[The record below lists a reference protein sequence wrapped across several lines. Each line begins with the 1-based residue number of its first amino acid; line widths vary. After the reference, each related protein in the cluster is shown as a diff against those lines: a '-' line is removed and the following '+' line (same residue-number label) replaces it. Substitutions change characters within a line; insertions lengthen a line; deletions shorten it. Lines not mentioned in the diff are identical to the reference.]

1 MTCTTNESITHHIL
15 TLKQIASW
23 QTGIQTD
30 STTIIAS
37 IPSLQ
42 RGAVWEPQQIEML
55 WDSIMRGFPIGSI
68 VIAKCIDEQNNKAS
82 VISAKNA
89 DTNRREPNHHIL
101 DGQQRCNAI
110 AWGFVDPWNEELSDD
125 IVLWL
130 DLKPGERLKNST
142 RKYLFRVTTK
152 AHPWGFRANDEAGY
166 LTAGNIRTAMDD
178 FTKLHCN
185 YEIWPNQFHEKLIS
199 QFDIDNKK
207 VKRPTPRL
215 AIPHDAGF
223 PVPLSLLLKYFDS
236 KENLL
241 DLDKLKNEPMIKVI
255 TAKTG
260 ALQLDKS
267 EKEHFESGLAMVAQ
281 SRLVALQVPNIVKA
295 IDDIEQIFQRLN
307 RQGTPLDNEELAYSV
322 IKAYWPDIEKIISDL
337 PSDLH
342 HSADFRLVSL
352 GVRVALTESN
362 ANKLMS
368 ERSVEQIRS
377 IFKDKPANEAKNV
390 ENKNE
395 ERNESYELIKRYFKN
410 ENSEFEQS
418 LNWIDDN
425 LLYKE
430 VRSYGIPKYLRSSLA
445 WSSRDVFAWLMLLA
459 KQNNYDPIN
468 DEKLTKKI
476 IGIALTIHWFG
487 VDKAEAVN
495 ALPKRLN
502 DLSSLVI
509 SELKDSEK
517 KKTFIHAPLSP
528 EDLEK
533 ALQLDE
539 KSTEN
544 QLKNWSS
551 FWQGVVARKKDG
563 DVQNEKDATDRKEQ
577 YGLFIEK
584 LRGERELL
592 VYAQRVY
599 IENNFDDFD
608 PSNKLMWK
616 GHNRPWD
623 YDHILPS
630 NCIGGTGKGTYTFT
644 GICQAWKNSIGNLTA
659 IDFTFNRA
667 SQDTVKASVKYA
679 EKHGSDFDIFC
690 DALKAFDIEKNEDT
704 EDEKKARDFVFAAK
718 DRFIRIYG
726 EWYDTLEIG
735 AEFNDVTAIENEP
748 S

>member
-1 MTCTTNESITHHIL
+1 MTCTTNDSITHHVL

-23 QTGIQTD
+23 QPGIQTD
-30 STTIIAS
+30 SSTIIAS

-68 VIAKCIDEQNNKAS
+68 VIAKKIDEQNDKAA
-82 VISAKNA
+82 ITSAKNT
-89 DTNRREPNHHIL
+89 DTERPKSTHHIL

-110 AWGFVDPWNEELSDD
+110 AWGFVNPWNESLSDD

-130 DLKPGERLKNST
+130 DLKPDDRLKNST

-185 YEIWPNQFHEKLIS
+185 KEIWPDEFHEKLIS
-199 QFDIDNKK
+199 QSNIDNKK
-207 VKRPTPRL
+207 VKRPTPKL
-215 AIPHDAGF
+215 AMPHDAGF
-223 PVPLSLLLKYFDS
+223 PVPVSLLLKYFNGT
-236 KENLL
+236 NLNL
-241 DLDKLKNEPMIKVI
+241 DELNKDTMMKMIV
-255 TAKTG
+255 TAKAG

-267 EKEHFESGLAMVAQ
+267 EREHFESGLKMVSQAC
-281 SRLVALQVPNIVKA
+281 LVALQVPDLIKG

-307 RQGTPLDNEELAYSV
+307 RQGTPLDDEELAYSV
-322 IKAYWPDIEKIISDL
+322 IKAYWPGIEGIISKL
-337 PSDLH
+337 PDNLR
-342 HSADFRLVSL
+342 HSTEARLVSL
-352 GVRVALTESN
+352 GVRVALTEPN
-362 ANKLMS
+362 ADKLMS
-368 ERSVEQIRS
+368 ERSVEQIRN
-377 IFKDKPANEAKNV
+377 IFKDKPANEAKYV
-390 ENKNE
+390 ENNNKNLI
-395 ERNESYELIKRYFKN
+395 ESFFNN
-410 ENSEFEQS
+410 ENSDFKQS
-418 LNWIDDN
+418 LEWIDTN
-425 LLYKE
+425 FLYEKE
-430 VRSYGIPKYLRSSLA
+430 KRNYGIPKYLRSSLA

-459 KQNNYDPIN
+459 KQNNYEPIT
-468 DEKLTKKI
+468 DENLTQKI
-476 IGIALTIHWFG
+476 IGFALTIHWFG

-495 ALPKRLN
+495 ALPKSIN

-509 SELKDSEK
+509 PELKDSEK

-539 KSTEN
+539 MSTEN

-563 DVQNEKDATDRKEQ
+563 DVQNEKEFTYRKEQ

-592 VYAQRVY
+592 VYAQRAY

-630 NCIGGTGKGTYTFT
+630 NCIGGTGKRTYDFT
-644 GICQAWKNSIGNLTA
+644 EICQAWKNSIGNLTA

-667 SQDTVKASVKYA
+667 TQDTVKASVKYA

-690 DALKAFDIEKNEDT
+690 DALKAFDIENHEDT
-704 EDEKKARDFVFAAK
+704 KEEEVARTFVLAAK
-718 DRFIRIYG
+718 ERFIRIYG
-726 EWYDTLEIG
+726 EWYNVLGIG
-735 AEFNDVTAIENEP
+735 QEFNDVTAIENEP
-748 S
+748 T